1 MSQPP
6 QTEAARPMKHRIPSI
21 LALLGAFLLA
31 AIAVPSFGP
40 AAAQGQADARIEGVE
55 VKAEGS
61 QLLVGFRLTG
71 GFGEELQ
78 KRIDSGL
85 PTSLVYELELLR
97 SRRSFFDKAV
107 AGGELRVIA
116 MYNAL
121 TREYLVNFKHDG
133 NLIGSKVL
141 RDPAELRQAMTEI
154 AGLPAFPMGQRSRDE
169 RFQLR
174 VRAELGT
181 GTVFFFIPHTLRTD
195 WAETAAFRLR
205 DLQK

>member
-1 MSQPP
+1 
-6 QTEAARPMKHRIPSI
+6 MKHRIPSF
-21 LALLGAFLLA
+21 LALFGAFLLLT
-31 AIAVPSFGP
+31 IAVPSFGP
-40 AAAQGQADARIEGVE
+40 AAAQIEGNARVAGVE
-55 VKAEGS
+55 VKVDGG
-61 QLLVGFRLTG
+61 QLLAGFRLEG
-71 GFGEELQ
+71 GFGDELQ

-85 PTSLVYELELLR
+85 PTSLVYELELVR
-97 SRRSFFDKAV
+97 ARRSFFDKAL

-141 RDPAELRQAMTEI
+141 RDPAELRRAMTEI
-154 AGLPAFPMGQRSRDE
+154 AALPAFATAQRSRDE
-169 RFQLR
+169 RYQLR

-195 WAETAAFRLR
+195 WAESAPFRLSE
-205 DLQK
+205 LQG

>member
-1 MSQPP
+1 
-6 QTEAARPMKHRIPSI
+6 MKYRIPSI
-21 LALLGAFLLA
+21 LALFGAFSLLL
-31 AIAVPSFGP
+31 ISFPGLP
-40 AAAQGQADARIEGVE
+40 PVAAQGGADARIEGVE
-55 VKAEGS
+55 AKVEGG
-61 QLLVGFRLTG
+61 QLLASFRLAG

-85 PTSLVYELELLR
+85 PTSLVYEFELVR
-97 SRRSFFDKAV
+97 ARRSFFDKAL

-141 RDPAELRQAMTEI
+141 REPAELRQAMTEI
-154 AGLPAFPMGQRSRDE
+154 AALPAFPIGQRSRDE
-169 RFQLR
+169 RLQLR

-195 WAETAAFRLR
+195 WAETASFRLR
-205 DLQK
+205 DLAG